1 MLKIDDL
8 FNILNEIAPIDLSY
22 KCIEKGDYDNSG
34 IIIRSHENVEKILFS
49 LDLSLAAIAKAKRL
63 GCDTIVTHHPAI
75 YYPIKSLSEKDMV
88 TAPIVKAAENKFN
101 VISMHLNLDVADNG
115 IDASL
120 CKGLG
125 GEKYRILD
133 RLTEK
138 DGYGREFSLTPVTLS
153 EFVNKI
159 KKEFKTNRVTV
170 YGNRKSVIDKAASFC
185 GGGASY
191 AEKAVNEGKT
201 DAKVIITSDMP
212 HHVIKELVENGK
224 SVIIMTHYSAEN
236 YGFNLFSE
244 RAGNKLKLKA
254 ETFVFNDKRF
264 M

>member
-8 FNILNEIAPIDLSY
+8 FNILNEISPIDLSY

-75 YYPIKSLSEKDMV
+75 YYPVKSLSEKDMV
-88 TAPIVKAAENKFN
+88 TAPIVKAAENKLN

-138 DGYGREFSLTPVTLS
+138 DGYGREFTLS